1 MIPENKVKL
10 MWSMYGINKEF
21 ASSEIL
27 SHQSYMKGE
36 LDKSPSI
43 TKSLK
48 EFSKGILNI
57 YGGNG
62 SIMNL
67 IYETQIE
74 RIKTLS
80 YSIVRD
86 GGYDYFVGIYIELK
100 DNKTI
105 ECLTDGTINIK

>member
-10 MWSMYGINKEF
+10 MWTIYGLNKEYI
-21 ASSEIL
+21 ASELL

-48 EFSKGILNI
+48 EISKGFFRI
-57 YGGNG
+57 YSGNG
-62 SIMNL
+62 SIMNG
-67 IYETQIE
+67 IYEIQIE
-74 RIKTLS
+74 RIKTFS

-86 GGYDYFVGIYIELK
+86 GGYDYFVGIYIELI
-100 DNKTI
+100 DNKII